1 MSARARGDPSHS
13 MQVTRIE
20 PDWPAP
26 SLMHRRGVVRDRI
39 TYVGL
44 DVHKDAV
51 VVAIAEGGLRG
62 EVREYGRIA
71 NTATALDRLIRCK
84 PCFRIGSPP
93 PQIVIDGST
102 KSWSSRG
109 TLDGLFR
116 SGQAAHAIGRKT
128 MPLGTSP
135 VLTKLHNATSS
146 FLAGATIMVLR
157 MPPPG
162 GFEVMS

>member
-1 MSARARGDPSHS
+1 M
-13 MQVTRIE
+13 
-20 PDWPAP
+20 
-26 SLMHRRGVVRDRI
+26 RDRI

-51 VVAIAEGGLRG
+51 VVAIAGGGLRG
-62 EVREYGRIA
+62 EVREYGHIA

-84 PCFRIGSPP
+84 PCFRIGHRHL
-93 PQIVIDGST
+93 GSSST
-102 KSWSSRG
+102 ARQSRG
-109 TLDGLFR
+109 RAAELSMVC

-146 FLAGATIMVLR
+146 FLARATIMVLR
-157 MPPPG
+157 MPPRASAVRARYHWASAL
-162 GFEVMS
+162 FC